1 MNVIDLKIGDKVIMN
16 DKYYVSAENKE
27 KIWTVRSDPWEASGT
42 TVVLLEG
49 RTGGYAVDGLT
60 LVERNKT

>member
-1 MNVIDLKIGDKVIMN
+1 MN
-16 DKYYVSAENKE
+16 DKYKVSSENKE
-27 KIWTVRSDPWEASGT
+27 KTWTVRSDPWEVCGT

-49 RTGGYAVDGLT
+49 RSGGYAVDGLT